1 VAGTICNLTCTH
13 CFISCSP
20 HNHTHSM
27 LDLATVRRHLA
38 EAVERGVREYYF
50 TGGEPLMNREIFE
63 ILEATLEVGPATVL
77 TNGLLLDPKR
87 CARLRTLS
95 DGSEYSLDVRVSLDG
110 WGPEDHDRIRGDGT
124 FRRAVEGIR
133 NLWRAGLNPVVTVS
147 EAAEGVGAAEGRARF
162 LEILRSFGITR
173 PRLKVLPL
181 FRIGA
186 ETTRGRPYHPWERL
200 GPGDAVDPDRL
211 QCGSGRMVT
220 SRGVY
225 VCPILIDEPDARLG
239 STLAEAD
246 RPFELAY
253 PACYTCHVTGMT
265 CRT

>member
-1 VAGTICNLTCTH
+1 
-13 CFISCSP
+13 
-20 HNHTHSM
+20 
-27 LDLATVRRHLA
+27 
-38 EAVERGVREYYF
+38 
-50 TGGEPLMNREIFE
+50 MNREIFE
-63 ILEATLEVGPATVL
+63 ILRATLEVGPATVL

-87 CARLRTLS
+87 CARLRSLS
-95 DGSEYSLDVRVSLDG
+95 EGSEYSLDVRVSLDG
-110 WGPEDHDRIRGDGT
+110 WGPEDHDRIRGEGT
-124 FRRAVEGIR
+124 FRRAVDGIR
-133 NLWRAGLNPVVTVS
+133 NLWSAGLNPVVTVS

-200 GPGDAVDPDRL
+200 GPGDTVDPDRL

-220 SRGVY
+220 SRGVF
-225 VCPILIDEPDARLG
+225 VCPILIDEPGARLG

-253 PACYTCHVTGMT
+253 AACYTCHVTGMT